1 MTGYEALR
9 SHAAW
14 IDLSTRGKIRVTG
27 DDRVRLLHGMSTNDV
42 KNLAPGDGLYSFFLT
57 AQGRIIADAYVYN
70 LGDSLF
76 LDTEPET
83 VSKLRDHLDKYII
96 AEDVTLEDKTNQWAT
111 LAIEGP
117 QSVNRAVE
125 LGIPVPDKACSVQ
138 HWNSGFTARV
148 AATSPE
154 GLRVFVPTSTQPE
167 LVHRIDTA
175 LIPQASLEEA
185 RIVRLENGIPR
196 YGEDITE
203 RYLVQETGAMH
214 GVHLNKGCYIGQ
226 EIVERVRSRA
236 QIHRHLKPIRIA
248 GQVPPEP
255 GTKLMADG
263 REVGEITSASYSP
276 ALGEVVALAYLRTE
290 AVESRQVISVSGSS
304 ATAALAYSPS
314 SLP

>member
-57 AQGRIIADAYVYN
+57 AQGRIIADAYIYSV
-70 LGDSLF
+70 GDSLL

-96 AEDVTLEDKTNQWAT
+96 AEDVTLEDETDQWAT
-111 LAIEGP
+111 LGIEGP

-125 LGIPVPDKACSVQ
+125 LGIPVPDKAYSVQ

-148 AATSPE
+148 ATSSPE
-154 GLRVFVPTSTQPE
+154 GLRVFVPASQKAD
-167 LVHRIDTA
+167 LVRRLDDAAIS
-175 LIPQASLEEA
+175 QASFDAA
-185 RIVRLENGIPR
+185 RVVRLENGIPR

-236 QIHRHLKPIRIA
+236 QIHRHLKPIRIM
-248 GQVPPEP
+248 GQASPEP

-263 REVGEITSASYSP
+263 KEVGEITSAAYSP
-276 ALGEVVALAYLRTE
+276 ALGEVVALAYLRTL
-290 AVESRQVISVSGSS
+290 AVESRPPMYVSGSS
-304 ATAALAYSPS
+304 ATATVAYSPS
-314 SLP
+314 NLP